1 MARIYDSPGD
11 DLLVATPT
19 SVTLQSN
26 AFSQTTLGYSR
37 TNIFARDGFD
47 SATLVGSA
55 EVDTFAAQ
63 TTSSSITGSGYAH
76 YAYAFDMVVAESGG
90 GADIA
95 NLYDSNGDDLF
106 LATST
111 SATFSGVGFRYTAN
125 AFSRVNAYSRSG
137 NDLAQLIGST
147 RSETVVVRPEYS
159 YIKNSLYLNY
169 ASGFDSVWSHWW
181 WRQRYGFRL

>member
-1 MARIYDSPGD
+1 
-11 DLLVATPT
+11 
-19 SVTLQSN
+19 
-26 AFSQTTLGYSR
+26 
-37 TNIFARDGFD
+37 
-47 SATLVGSA
+47 
-55 EVDTFAAQ
+55 
-63 TTSSSITGSGYAH
+63 
-76 YAYAFDMVVAESGG
+76 MVVAESGG

-169 ASGFDSVWSHWW
+169 ASGFDSVWITGGGGNDTAFVYDSAGNDQLMIGN
-181 WRQRYGFRL
+181 RTANLLGSTFTATLNDSIVSTRMLVRAAIE